1 MRIAQIMLA
10 RGFGGAERSFFD
22 ISESLASIGHNVAV
36 IVDSRSMLF
45 PRLAANKSLLVIP
58 IKCRGVWDF
67 FAGYRIKIAL
77 AKFDA
82 QIVHVHLARSAYLG
96 GKAAR
101 ALRIPSL
108 VKTHN
113 LVNLKYY
120 KSVDHFVPTT
130 QFQAEYLLENGVPKT
145 RITKIPNFT
154 RLQPVDSVTPSHKKG
169 PIVIRAVGRFV
180 YKKGFDTL
188 IAAFE
193 AILKQRTDVRLEIGG
208 SGRELAKL
216 SDQVV
221 QHGLQKEVKFCGWI
235 EDIQSFVEGAD
246 LFVIPSRDEPFGI
259 VALESMAC
267 GVPIVTSR
275 TQGPTEILTDE
286 MAYFFEPGD
295 ALGLSEQILMALS
308 SARRWGMAQV
318 ALEKLKQTYTQEQ
331 VVKRYELLYKQII

>member
-10 RGFGGAERSFFD
+10 RDFGGAERSFFD
-22 ISESLASIGHNVAV
+22 ISETLASFGHSVAV

-45 PRLAANKSLLVIP
+45 PRLTANKRLLVIP
-58 IKCRGVWDF
+58 IKCHGVWDSL
-67 FAGYRIKIAL
+67 AGYRIKGAL

-82 QIVHVHLARSAYLG
+82 QIVHAHLARSAHLG

-120 KSVDHFVPTT
+120 KSIDHFVPTT
-130 QFQAEYLLENGVPKT
+130 QFQAEYLFKNGVSKT
-145 RITKIPNFT
+145 RITTIPNFT
-154 RLQPVDSVTPSHKKG
+154 RLTPVESVTPSQKNKK
-169 PIVIRAVGRFV
+169 IVIRAVGRFV

-188 IAAFE
+188 ITAFQS
-193 AILKQRTDVRLEIGG
+193 ILKKRKDVRLEIGG
-208 SGRELAKL
+208 SGTELAKL
-216 SDQVV
+216 SGQVV
-221 QHGLQKEVKFCGWI
+221 QYGLQKEVKFCGWV
-235 EDIQSFVEGAD
+235 EDVRSFVEGAD

-259 VALESMAC
+259 VVLESMAC
-267 GVPIVTSR
+267 GVPIIVSR

-295 ALGLSEQILMALS
+295 ALGLAEQVLLALS
-308 SARRWGMAQV
+308 SAGRWSKAQA
-318 ALEKLKQTYTQEQ
+318 ALERLKQTYTQEQ
-331 VVKRYELLYKQII
+331 VVKTYERLYKKII